1 MFISLTILGE
11 PASKANSR
19 QLVSMN
25 RFSKKKN
32 AMVKMPAVIKSA
44 KARDYEHDALRQI
57 PPEARQMIEGPC
69 RITIHVFYMTER
81 PDLDPSVILDC
92 LQARYKT
99 VKGKLEKIGDG
110 QYVHGESE
118 RVLVQRG
125 VVVSDRQF
133 REQHFYHAI
142 DKTNPRAEI
151 EIEPMQ
157 AQQIAIEGWPFP
169 PAGILSEAET
179 DIGAVRAHQPQGAE
193 SGASPRNLDPK
204 PF

>member
-1 MFISLTILGE
+1 MKIAFTILGE

-19 QLVSMN
+19 IPRVTTSKRTGKPYSM
-25 RFSKKKN
+25 F
-32 AMVKMPAVIKSA
+32 IKST
-44 KARDYEHDALRQI
+44 KALGYERAAALQI
-57 PPEARQMIEGPC
+57 PPDARQMIAGPC
-69 RITIHVFYMTER
+69 RITIHVFYTSER

-125 VVVSDRQF
+125 VVVNDRQF

-142 DKTNPRAEI
+142 DRANPRAEI

-157 AQQIAIEGWPFP
+157 PQQSSLIENEQQEFLGKT
-169 PAGILSEAET
+169 AREAEHASNAGP
-179 DIGAVRAHQPQGAE
+179 DQG
-193 SGASPRNLDPK
+193 L
-204 PF
+204 